1 MTSGI
6 QAIVSRE
13 PKKWTKL
20 YLYKSYFDHRLKHC
34 DFNRT
39 QDKEALGLRIRAVET
54 LGYTSTCKNS
64 GIDKRQTEFINGL
77 KARCGQQG
85 GTGRERTFTH
95 ILFLKQLIPWD
106 SSE

>member
-20 YLYKSYFDHRLKHC
+20 YLYKS
-34 DFNRT
+34 
-39 QDKEALGLRIRAVET
+39 VET

-64 GIDKRQTEFINGL
+64 GIDKRQIEFINGL

-95 ILFLKQLIPWD
+95 ILDLV
-106 SSE
+106 SCTG